1 MYRGSSSIKASPIY
15 IFPLT
20 SKHKSYTHLLHYAI
34 QLTCENSKFIPC
46 VCTILASP
54 PSTPSDSSPSQPDIL
69 LQVNCFP
76 TYVTFLKATLL
87 WGITLIYIKNSPNT
101 VQLHPL
107 PYQFTTQFPKLCN
120 YSNKIIL
127 YHSVLLVMWIT
138 RNTEFTRPW
147 TFTSRVSYVGYN
159 TFRLH
164 L

>member
-1 MYRGSSSIKASPIY
+1 MYIY
-15 IFPLT
+15 IYFLWLPAYLGT
-20 SKHKSYTHLLHYAI
+20 KQKNYTHLLHYVF

-46 VCTILASP
+46 ICTILASP
-54 PSTPSDSSPSQPDIL
+54 PSTPSDSSPSQPIIL

-76 TYVTFLKATLL
+76 VYVTFSKATLC
-87 WGITLIYIKNSPNT
+87 GCIILIHIKNYPNT

-107 PYQFTTQFPKLCN
+107 PYQFTTQFPKLCS

-138 RNTEFTRPW
+138 RTTEFTRPW
-147 TFTSRVSYVGYN
+147 ALTSRVSYVGYN